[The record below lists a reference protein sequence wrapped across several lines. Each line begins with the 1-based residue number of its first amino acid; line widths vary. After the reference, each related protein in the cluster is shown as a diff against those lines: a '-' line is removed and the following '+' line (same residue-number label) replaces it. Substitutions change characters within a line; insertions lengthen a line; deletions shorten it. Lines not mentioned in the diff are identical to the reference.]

1 MTSDQSSPT
10 SSRDRHLFGPG
21 PKRILALDGGGARG
35 ILSLAFI
42 ERVEAV
48 LAARTG
54 RGDAFRLADYFDLV
68 GGTSIGSIL
77 ASGVALR
84 YRVSALIDL
93 FREVCGSVFRSSWL
107 SFGGLLAPKFSTE
120 ALQAILHRELGDTTL
135 GSDRIATGLAVV
147 AKRLDTGSPWILHNN
162 PRGRYFARHSAG
174 GSFIQNKDLLLRRL
188 VQASAAA
195 PTYFEPQLIRVADD
209 VDGFFLDGGVSPY
222 NNPALLL
229 MILATSKGFAFN
241 WKTGERDLF
250 LVSVGTGAAR
260 VRRDAADLDSGP
272 AAFMAI
278 QALTSLIDDCNIHG
292 QAMLQ
297 WMGRSTNPRIIDRE
311 IGDLTDSWP
320 LPGRLLTYTRL
331 DLELQRDVL
340 MRTLGVEVDEDTV
353 SQLRLMDS
361 SSSIDRLLELGRG
374 AAEKIVNEATLPALF
389 DRGAASG
396 QPDAAAPPA
405 AS

>member
-1 MTSDQSSPT
+1 MSDQSLPP
-10 SSRDRHLFGPG
+10 SSRDRHLFGAG

-35 ILSLAFI
+35 ILSLAFL

-68 GGTSIGSIL
+68 GGTSVGSIL

-84 YRVSALIDL
+84 YRVSALIDV
-93 FREVCGSVFRSSWL
+93 FREVCDSVFRSSWL
-107 SFGGLLAPKFSTE
+107 SFGGLLAPKFSSET
-120 ALQAILHRELGDTTL
+120 LQTILHRELGETTL
-135 GSDRIATGLAVV
+135 GSDRIATGLAIV

-162 PRGRYFARHSAG
+162 PRGRYFERRSAG
-174 GSFIQNKDLLLRRL
+174 GTFIQNKDLLLRRV

-209 VDGFFLDGGVSPY
+209 VDGLFLDGGVSPY

-250 LVSVGTGAAR
+250 LVSVGTGASR

-272 AAFMAI
+272 AALMAV

-320 LPGRLLTYTRL
+320 LPERLLTYTRL
-331 DLELQRDVL
+331 DLALQRESL
-340 MRTLGVEVDEDTV
+340 MRTLGIEVDEDTA
-353 SQLRLMDS
+353 SRLRLMDDP
-361 SSSIDRLLELGRG
+361 SIVDRLLELGRL
-374 AAEKIVNEATLPALF
+374 AAAKLVNETTLPALF
-389 DRGAASG
+389 DLATGADQPAQKTRSSSG
-396 QPDAAAPPA
+396 
-405 AS
+405 